1 MLMGQLSS
9 GMLLQVSILD
19 IICCVI
25 ESLLLYNLYQNLIWN
40 LEAMHLIPIYQMCA
54 FRIFNRLKIFFRILS
69 KSRRVLNRST
79 RILQNFFKSSFPK
92 SERRRG
98 NMFQINKFVEY
109 KHMLKFI
116 LKLSHKIYVVFL
128 KYIFFYYITTILYMY
143 I

>member
-19 IICCVI
+19 IICYVI

-40 LEAMHLIPIYQMCA
+40 LEAMHLIPIYQICT